1 MKVLVTNDDGVDSVG
16 LHILARKIEQCGHD
30 VLVVAPN
37 FDASGTG
44 ASIGPLGQGEE
55 VIAEQA
61 QIADFGGRAFAL
73 NGPPALCV
81 ITTHLDAFD
90 LQPDL
95 VVSGIN
101 PGLNTGR
108 ATLHSGTVSAAMT
121 AQNFGTK
128 GIAVSIDNVGDN
140 PPEHWDSAAEYVAK
154 LLPYITSA
162 AAKTTLNL
170 SIPDLPLAS
179 IHGLKWARLAP
190 FGSKRSALQ
199 VEADGKLSFG
209 LIDTEYAPDE
219 LTDLGLIKNG
229 WAAVSELSGIAAKAP
244 AGSAYGDALTL

>member
-1 MKVLVTNDDGVDSVG
+1 MQILVTNDDGIDSIG
-16 LHILARKIEQCGHD
+16 LHVLARKIEQCGHD

-44 ASIGPLGQGEE
+44 ASIGPLAKDEE
-55 VIAEQA
+55 VIAQKA
-61 QIADFGGRAFAL
+61 QIAGFDGKAFAL

-81 ITTHLDAFD
+81 ITSHLNAFD
-90 LQPDL
+90 LLPEL

-121 AQNFGTK
+121 AQNFGSK
-128 GIAVSIDNVGDN
+128 GIAVSIDSAGDN
-140 PPEHWDSAAEYVAK
+140 APEHWDSAAEYVAK
-154 LLPYITSA
+154 LLPYIATASP
-162 AAKTTLNL
+162 KTVLNL
-170 SIPDLPLAS
+170 SVPDIPLES
-179 IHGLKWARLAP
+179 IRGLKWARLAP

-199 VEADGKLSFG
+199 VEADGKLIFG

-219 LTDLGLIKNG
+219 ETDLGLIKSG
-229 WAAVSELSGIAAKAP
+229 FAAVSELSGIAAKAP
-244 AGSAYGDALTL
+244 TGSAYGDALLV